1 MITSTKKHT
10 NPEIIDQ
17 VQSKFKFDK
26 KLVAVHTCVTQSKF
40 DSAIIVEFDDQT
52 ARYQINL
59 NGDKIG
65 SHGRYLD
72 LDQAFNKVSEILN

>member
-10 NPEIIDQ
+10 NPEIIEQ

-26 KLVAVHTCVTQSKF
+26 TLVAVHTCATQSKF

-52 ARYQINL
+52 ARYQIKL

-65 SHGRYLD
+65 TRGQYLN
-72 LDQAFNKVSEILN
+72 LDQAFNKVAEILN